1 VTIRRAVLVPLV
13 ALAGG
18 ACATRSD
25 VRVLQNDLSIM
36 RAESAQAD
44 SARRAQL
51 ERVIAELATVRD
63 TLHVTSSRL
72 ARFQGDAQ
80 GALYSLQQQLIQV
93 QELTGQSQRRLQE
106 LRAGLEARGPGA
118 QLGAPPIGDPSALP
132 PGGTPP
138 SGAPSGDTAVGGT
151 SAPPPGAPGPNQL
164 FQLSLD
170 QLRRGSAG
178 AARAG
183 FEELIRLY
191 PTSDVAPEAQ
201 FYIGEAYAAE
211 GNMTAADSA
220 YVLVASQ
227 YPDSPRAPTA
237 LYKYALSQQ
246 RAGRVAEAR
255 RSFEALVKRYPR
267 SDEAELARERLRPP
281 R

>member
-1 VTIRRAVLVPLV
+1 MTIRRAVLVPLA
-13 ALAGG
+13 ALATG

-63 TLHVTSSRL
+63 TLRVTSTRL
-72 ARFQGDAQ
+72 TRFQGDAQ

-106 LRAGLEARGPGA
+106 LRAGLEAGGA
-118 QLGAPPIGDPSALP
+118 GAPFGAPPVGDPSVLP
-132 PGGTPP
+132 PA
-138 SGAPSGDTAVGGT
+138 GAPPAAPPAGAAAG
-151 SAPPPGAPGPNQL
+151 SASAAPPGAPGPNQL
-164 FQLSLD
+164 FQLSVD

-220 YVLVASQ
+220 YALVGSR

-237 LYKYALSQQ
+237 LYKYAASQE
-246 RAGRVAEAR
+246 RAGRAAEAR
-255 RSFEALVKRYPR
+255 RLFDTLVKKYPR
-267 SDEAELARERLRPP
+267 SDEAELARERLRSP